1 MGKLHLYI
9 FRHSKRY
16 EREGHLSPLR
26 SPLRNGETRGCK
38 RSARQRYDTGIE
50 RKNIVIFTVPKR
62 M

>member
-1 MGKLHLYI
+1 MGKLHVYI

-38 RSARQRYDTGIE
+38 RSARQRYDTGIVL
-50 RKNIVIFTVPKR
+50 KGPMSK
-62 M
+62 